1 MQYCQILYYEIV
13 TFDSSIFL
21 FLLCDTYSL
30 RTRHYRL
37 HTKLTCIQANDCT
50 EMKLSHIKFD
60 MNIIDHIVHFV
71 LIIDLPAIKNLLH
84 NLKKISTICKM
95 QKSTCSNKSKS
106 KCQRFKSNLQDNSSE
121 LMWGKNYLVG
131 KAFF

>member
-60 MNIIDHIVHFV
+60 MNIIDHIVRFV

-106 KCQRFKSNLQDNSSE
+106 KHQRFKSNLQDNSSE
-121 LMWGKNYLVG
+121 LMWGKNDLVG